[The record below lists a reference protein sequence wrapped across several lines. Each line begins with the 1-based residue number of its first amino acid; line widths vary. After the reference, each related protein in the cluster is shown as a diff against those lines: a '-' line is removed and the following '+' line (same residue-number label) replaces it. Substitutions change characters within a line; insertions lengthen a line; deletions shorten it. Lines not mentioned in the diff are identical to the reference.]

1 MLVGDRKKCAL
12 KPVVA
17 APVAVRVLDSKQL
30 FHEART
36 VHIDHGGERY
46 ILRITREN
54 KLILTK

>member
-1 MLVGDRKKCAL
+1 VGDKKTGAF
-12 KPVVA
+12 KSVA
-17 APVAVRVLDSKQL
+17 AAAAPAAVRVLDSKQL